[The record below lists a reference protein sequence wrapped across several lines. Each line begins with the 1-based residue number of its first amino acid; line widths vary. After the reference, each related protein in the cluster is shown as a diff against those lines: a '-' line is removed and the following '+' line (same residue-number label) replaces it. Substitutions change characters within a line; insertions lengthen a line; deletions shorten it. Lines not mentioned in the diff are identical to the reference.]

1 MDNLKQLLKLAQ
13 DFQDNEIIA
22 SAKGKYQFPK
32 SFKEIIKKARQ
43 WQLKK

>member
-32 SFKEIIKKARQ
+32 TFKEIIKRARQ

>member
-1 MDNLKQLLKLAQ
+1 MDSLKQLLKIAQ

-32 SFKEIIKKARQ
+32 TFKEIIKKARQ

>member
-1 MDNLKQLLKLAQ
+1 MDNLQQLLKLAQ
-13 DFQDNEIIA
+13 DFEDNEIIA

-32 SFKEIIKKARQ
+32 TLKQIIKKAKQ